1 MLGMQ
6 LEPMSIP
13 VRWVS
18 CSEGSAGDSERFKNE
33 RCVSL
38 EKLVVL
44 GKEGQ
49 LVLKIGCPCSP
60 QC

>member
-1 MLGMQ
+1 MLGTQ
-6 LEPMSIP
+6 LEPVSIP

-38 EKLVVL
+38 KVGGVGER
-44 GKEGQ
+44 GTAG
-49 LVLKIGCPCSP
+49 S
-60 QC
+60 